1 METVNNT
8 IVPNVSVVVQNEEQ
22 TDKKNKYKDPLRN
35 WPLKGLAYSNELGA
49 VITPISPKLG
59 AALWIPAWM
68 YIGADVYDKWKNDD
82 TTYNPSGKR
91 GLKEAVFQSCASI
104 AMPTAAVGIGQRAA
118 SFLARFTKTGLSAKA
133 REDVLHQSLDYM
145 KSHSLHTFVDDPSKY
160 TEGFTEEVRILAED
174 SRGAFKTFGL
184 GKKIRSFLTPFKDM
198 DNISFAKSD
207 KLLAFAS
214 KQADKV
220 MSMRADLMNNVR
232 PKGMSK
238 RLFAQFQKRQVEYQA
253 KYAADKYMGKAVK
266 SILEDYHKSQIFK
279 TKMVKTI
286 GGFVALALLIK
297 PIDNFV
303 EKIVIKK
310 TVEPGI
316 DFLQTSYINIMN
328 SDKLK
333 KPVNKPIKN
342 DLKLTEN

>member
-8 IVPNVSVVVQNEEQ
+8 IVPNVPAVVQKEVQ
-22 TDKKNKYKDPLRN
+22 TDKNNNKYKDPLRN

-49 VITPISPKLG
+49 VIAPISPKLG
-59 AALWIPAWM
+59 AALWVPAWM

-91 GLKEAVFQSCASI
+91 GLKEAVFQSFASI
-104 AMPTAAVGIGQRAA
+104 AMPTAAVGIGQRIA
-118 SFLARFTKTGLSAKA
+118 SFLARFTRTGLSAKS
-133 REDVLHQSLDYM
+133 REDVLRQSLDYM

-160 TEGFTEEVRILAED
+160 TEGFTEEIKILAED

-198 DNISFAKSD
+198 DNISFAKPD
-207 KLLAFAS
+207 KLATYAS
-214 KQADKV
+214 KQADRV

-238 RLFAQFQKRQVEYQA
+238 RLFAQFQKRQLEYKA
-253 KYAADKYMGKAVK
+253 KYAADKYMGKAAK
-266 SILEDYHKSQIFK
+266 SILEDFHKSQIFK
-279 TKMVKTI
+279 TKMVKTL

-316 DFLQTSYINIMN
+316 DFLQTSYTNIMN

-333 KPVNKPIKN
+333 KSINSA
-342 DLKLTEN
+342 ENPTDRK